1 MTTTNLSVIIPVFNE
16 EDSLPH
22 FIPTLFDNNHQ
33 SSEIIFVD
41 DGSSDRSLEKLKEQ
55 AQFHKFSIIS
65 LPKHLGKT
73 AALSAGF
80 AAAKNDWIATIDAD
94 LENNPSD
101 LFKLASY
108 RNDFDFIC
116 GWRKDRWLNKKL
128 SRRIPTIITNFIL
141 AKITG
146 IHLHDLGCGLKI
158 FKKRLLNGHKLLK
171 GDHRYL
177 PIILC
182 HNDTKIIEIPVSF
195 SPRKYGQSKYGLERI
210 VEVAATLPRVIL
222 NKRH

>member
-1 MTTTNLSVIIPVFNE
+1 MINNLSIIVPVFNE
-16 EDSLPH
+16 QEALPH
-22 FIPTLFDNNHQ
+22 FIPSLLNNISGENQ
-33 SSEIIFVD
+33 IIFVN
-41 DGSSDRSLEKLKEQ
+41 DGSTDTTPELLKEQ
-55 AQFHKFSIIS
+55 AQFHKFTVIS
-65 LPKHLGKT
+65 LPEHLGKT
-73 AALSAGF
+73 AALVAGF
-80 AAAKNDWIATIDAD
+80 AAAKNDWVATIDAD

-116 GWRKDRWLNKKL
+116 GWRKDRWLDQKL
-128 SRRIPTIITNFIL
+128 SRRIPTIIANLML

-158 FKKRLLNGHKLLK
+158 FKKRLLNGHNLLK

-182 HNDTKIIEIPVSF
+182 HNDTKIVEIPVSF

-210 VEVAATLPRVIL
+210 VEVAVTLPRVIL
-222 NKRH
+222 NKPH